1 MKAWDKELNQIYSK
15 YQDNNQY
22 NKELR
27 EHTKQRRK
35 NIEIGKQA
43 VLKEQFELNKRQMYY
58 ISKKH
63 ETE

>member
-1 MKAWDKELNQIYSK
+1 M
-15 YQDNNQY
+15 
-22 NKELR
+22 
-27 EHTKQRRK
+27 KQRRK

-63 ETE
+63 ETEQEFLGNIKNKSKIVEFEDQI